1 MAIIRTLFA
10 GVRFILALAIIA
22 SLGWFFR
29 DEISGFLGTR
39 GGENIVMAEPSEE
52 LATNVE
58 ETLRKLMVGEGASEI
73 RFTETALQSYLQ
85 YRTGARF
92 SPALDDLAI
101 ELTDSTLLI
110 TGMVDLTQLT
120 LDGRLS
126 PENLRRVMGDS
137 AKVSGEVMPE
147 IAAPGRAQLN
157 IISLQAGVFPVPPFL
172 IATALQAAAGIQ
184 SDGSSIVLPIPDNIL
199 DVRVENEEIVLIR
212 ER

>member
-1 MAIIRTLFA
+1 MAIIRTFFA

-58 ETLRKLMVGEGASEI
+58 ETLRKLMVGEGDSEI

-85 YRTGARF
+85 YRIGARF

-120 LDGRLS
+120 LDGRLT
-126 PENLRRVMGDS
+126 PENLRRVMG
-137 AKVSGEVMPE
+137 
-147 IAAPGRAQLN
+147 L
-157 IISLQAGVFPVPPFL
+157 SL
-172 IATALQAAAGIQ
+172 IHI
-184 SDGSSIVLPIPDNIL
+184 
-199 DVRVENEEIVLIR
+199 
-212 ER
+212 